1 VRAIQA
7 TPEAAPEWIAH
18 AERVTVRRL
27 EDDVEHAIVSET
39 GGPPGP
45 NENSPWPSRELQT
58 RAPDTRSEGTPQ
70 ETARFFFRAPPESAR
85 FIRAAIASMRRHL
98 EKKWGR
104 IPTEGEAFGVMIEHA
119 CQAWGDERRVPR
131 RYAIYDRDGW
141 RCTVPGCTSYR
152 NLHQHHIDFRS
163 RGGGDE
169 DENLVTVCAWHHL
182 RAAHGRPD
190 SLRISGRAPHAL
202 TFELGGIATYGSGD
216 RLLDLPPP
224 AGVEG
229 GVEEVAW
236 I

>member
-1 VRAIQA
+1 VRAHALVPVVLLSSTWQ
-7 TPEAAPEWIAH
+7 EAWIDR
-18 AERVTVRRL
+18 AERVSVRRL
-27 EDDVEHAIVSET
+27 EEDVEEALVLHARDPDDFSESGGLPEQGVERQT
-39 GGPPGP
+39 GAQPRDSERGTTPP
-45 NENSPWPSRELQT
+45 ERTE
-58 RAPDTRSEGTPQ
+58 
-70 ETARFFFRAPPESAR
+70 ETARFFFRAPPEAAR

-216 RLLDLPPP
+216 RLL
-224 AGVEG
+224 A
-229 GVEEVAW
+229 
-236 I
+236 